1 MQMAKASKDKV
12 DCMTN
17 LALVAQKERR
27 FTDCFK
33 WCDKALR
40 WRQLSRRSPVTLI
53 ASLFCLQAR
62 SCGRTAGPCMC
73 CIVRYLCSVRPYRSF
88 GSC

>member
-1 MQMAKASKDKV
+1 MQLAAASKDKV

-40 WRQLSRRSPVTLI
+40 WDTCPGCTLV
-53 ASLFCLQAR
+53 SHSTDLLCLPPT
-62 SCGRTAGPCMC
+62 SCGQG
-73 CIVRYLCSVRPYRSF
+73 
-88 GSC
+88 